1 MTKKILSVILAALM
15 LLTVSV
21 SAFAAE
27 GDAPATG
34 DALQFGKDGKFE
46 ILVLADVQDNNPVNE
61 DTLQYIREA
70 LDTVKPDLVVF
81 NGDNITIDDKAAYDQ
96 LMQPLVERGQKF
108 TFVFGNHDVEDR
120 SFTHEDILKIYQS
133 YEGCLAYDADPAL
146 HGCATHN
153 LPVLSSDGSKVAF
166 NLWMFDSGDYLTN
179 EDGSWYYDEYDSRVY
194 DCVRKDQIEW
204 YKNVSKQLEAEN
216 GGKVPSIAFQH
227 IITEEGVAAILPE
240 MPSFLGAIGRSFS
253 NGNAYSFVPV
263 FTRIKDG
270 FIFEPPCPSTE
281 NDGQWDAFVERG
293 DVLGCVFGHDHV
305 NSFIAEY
312 NGVDA
317 IMVPG
322 ITSESYKDDMLR
334 GGRIIT
340 IDENDPWNYETE
352 MLHFHALAL
361 KDDSLI
367 PEVTGQ
373 SIASFRFQEFLLSIS
388 EVALT
393 IGQILTFFIR

>member
-21 SAFAAE
+21 PAFAANE
-27 GDAPATG
+27 ETAPSG
-34 DALQFGKDGKFE
+34 DALQFGANGKFQ

-96 LMQPLVERGQKF
+96 LMQPLVESGQKF

-120 SFTHEDILKIYQS
+120 SFTHEDILEIFQS

-153 LPVLSSDGSKVAF
+153 LPILSSDGTKVAF
-166 NLWMFDSGDYLTN
+166 NLWMFDSGDYI
-179 EDGSWYYDEYDSRVY
+179 DSGEYEGEY

-204 YKNVSKQLEAEN
+204 YKNESKKLEEAN

-240 MPSFLGAIGRSFS
+240 MPSFLGAIGRSFA

-263 FTRIKDG
+263 FTRIKSG
-270 FIFEPPCPSTE
+270 FIFEPPCPSPDNE
-281 NDGQWDAFVERG
+281 GQWDAFVERG

-312 NGVDA
+312 DGIDA
-317 IMVPG
+317 IMTPG

-361 KDDSLI
+361 KEGSLI

-373 SIASFRFQEFLLSIS
+373 SIASFRLQEFLLAVS
-388 EVALT
+388 EVALKV
-393 IGQILTFFIR
+393 GQILTFFIR